1 MYYWCDICICGLFV
15 IVLRITCIGCVAY
28 LYVDLFVIVFRITC
42 TSGVTY
48 LSVACL

>member
-15 IVLRITCIGCVAY
+15 IVFRITCTSGVTY
-28 LYVDLFVIVFRITC
+28 LSVVFVIVFRITC